1 VKPLTSILA
10 LSLAIAIARPA
21 LAEGE
26 PKSRTECADMKEM
39 IWDSATQ
46 TCNPIKESPTKDPG
60 DTPAASSPPGQPIDS
75 EASDRMPEKPTPSG
89 FERDR
94 TTPVDPASKT
104 PRAPDAM
111 KK

>member
-1 VKPLTSILA
+1 MRAIAGILA
-10 LSLAIAIARPA
+10 LALAIATAGPA

-46 TCNPIKESPTKDPG
+46 TCNPIKISPTPS
-60 DTPAASSPPGQPIDS
+60 SSPPHGQPSDS
-75 EASDRMPEKPTPSG
+75 ETSDRTPEMPTPAGS
-89 FERDR
+89 EKDR
-94 TTPVDPASKT
+94 TTPADPATKT
-104 PRAPDAM
+104 PRAPDDM

>member
-1 VKPLTSILA
+1 MKAIISILA
-10 LSLAIAIARPA
+10 LTLAIAPSGRA

-46 TCNPIKESPTKDPG
+46 TCNPIAPTKDPG
-60 DTPAASSPPGQPIDS
+60 DTPASSSPPGQPIDS
-75 EASDRMPEKPTPSG
+75 ETSDRMPEKPTPSG

-104 PRAPDAM
+104 PRAPDEM
-111 KK
+111 EK